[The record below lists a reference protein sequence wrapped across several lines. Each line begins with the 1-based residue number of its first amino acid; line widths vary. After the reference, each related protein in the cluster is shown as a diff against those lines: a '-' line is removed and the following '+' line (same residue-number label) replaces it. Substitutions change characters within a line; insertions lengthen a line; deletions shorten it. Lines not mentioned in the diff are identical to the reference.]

1 MAEPRQRFGACRRHT
16 AQRPP
21 SEQATC
27 PACHCHPTPHAD
39 PLHCL
44 ATPGFKLDS
53 NLAYRPPACEFPKGR
68 HRPALMSSPDFK
80 LFCDRKILEAFP
92 EKAARWP
99 TAHCLS
105 PHLPSAQECSEPHL
119 LGGSVCDPSSQLF
132 LDWLLHPPAARDVVG
147 DTSAPRW
154 GWWPTNHTAHATSS
168 ASATWGGHWPGTP
181 HRPSGASKDQK
192 FPATFSPSNG
202 ILNECILK

>member
-80 LFCDRKILEAFP
+80 LFCDRKILEDFP

-99 TAHCLS
+99 TAHTACL
-105 PHLPSAQECSEPHL
+105 PICPQPRSAQNLICWEGLFATLQASCSWT
-119 LGGSVCDPSSQLF
+119 GC
-132 LDWLLHPPAARDVVG
+132 
-147 DTSAPRW
+147 
-154 GWWPTNHTAHATSS
+154 
-168 ASATWGGHWPGTP
+168 
-181 HRPSGASKDQK
+181 
-192 FPATFSPSNG
+192 
-202 ILNECILK
+202 CILQQPGMWSVTLLSLDGDGGPQTTQPMLPPLPLPHGVDIGQGPLTDLQGLPKTRNSQQHSLPVTEF